1 MKRLETKDAETL
13 YYEPQRKT
21 KQFVDGMIPKGLN
34 TLCGSSKI
42 GKSWLMLWLCLH
54 IADGNPVWGR
64 EVVRNDALYLC
75 LEDTYT
81 RIQERLYKLTD
92 SPPGNLRFA
101 LICGKIGD
109 GLEEQIENF
118 LSEYPKTKFI
128 VIDTLQKV
136 RREIV
141 GIMNAYSHDYSE
153 LSRLK
158 AIADKYEICILFV
171 HHSRKLEDTSDPINN
186 ILGSTGISSTVDGIF
201 ILKKDKRFSN
211 NAILYV
217 VSRDVEQQELTL
229 RFEDYVWQLV
239 ECKGQAELEKEIIP
253 DFLFRLVDFMKDK
266 TQWNGSASELLAE
279 MKIFDLKPNIA
290 SKYLSQFFYQAL
302 QPEGIN
308 FKTCRTGK
316 GRTISLFKNDDSV
329 DDDGK
334 ILHKKTSSQPSRI
347 VT

>member
-21 KQFVDGMIPKGLN
+21 KQFVEGLIPQGLN

-54 IADGNPVWGR
+54 IADGSPVWGR
-64 EVVRNDALYLC
+64 EVIKTDALYLC

-92 SPPGNLRFA
+92 SPPDNLRFA
-101 LICGKIGD
+101 LMCGKIGN
-109 GLEEQIENF
+109 GLEEQIEGF
-118 LSEYPKTKFI
+118 LAEYPKTKFI

-136 RREIV
+136 RQEV
-141 GIMNAYSHDYSE
+141 AGSMNAYGHDYSE
-153 LSRLK
+153 LSALK
-158 AIADKYEICILFV
+158 TIADNYEICILFV
-171 HHSRKLEDTSDPINN
+171 HHSRKLEDASDPINN
-186 ILGSTGISSTVDGIF
+186 ILGSTGISGTVDSIF

-211 NAILYV
+211 NAVLYV

-239 ECKGQAELEKEIIP
+239 ECKGQAELQKETIP
-253 DFLFRLVDFMKDK
+253 NFLFWLVDFMEDK
-266 TQWNGSASELLAE
+266 TEWNGSASELLSE
-279 MKIFDLKPNIA
+279 MKISDLKPNIA
-290 SKYLSQFFYQAL
+290 SKYLSQFFYQVL
-302 QPEGIN
+302 QPAGIN
-308 FKTCRTGK
+308 FETHRTGK
-316 GRTISLFKNDDSV
+316 GRTILLWKSDDSV
-329 DDDGK
+329 GDDGK
-334 ILHKKTSSQPSRI
+334 ISYKKTSSQPSSV

>member
-21 KQFVDGMIPKGLN
+21 KQFVEGLIPQGLN

-54 IADGNPVWGR
+54 IADGSPFWGR
-64 EVVRNDALYLC
+64 AVAKSDVLYLC

-92 SPPGNLRFA
+92 SPPDNLRFA
-101 LICGKIGD
+101 LMCGKIGD

-118 LSEYPKTKFI
+118 LADYPKTRFI

-136 RREIV
+136 RREVI
-141 GIMNAYSHDYSE
+141 GNMNAYGHDYSE
-153 LSRLK
+153 LSMLK
-158 AIADKYEICILFV
+158 EIADKHEICILFV
-171 HHSRKLEDTSDPINN
+171 HHSRKLEDASDPINN
-186 ILGSTGISSTVDGIF
+186 ILGSTGISGTVDSIF

-239 ECKGQAELEKEIIP
+239 ECKGQVELQKETIP

-266 TQWNGSASELLAE
+266 SSWSGSASELLAGME
-279 MKIFDLKPNIA
+279 ITDLKPNIA

-302 QPEGIN
+302 QPEGID
-308 FKTCRTGK
+308 FETRRTGK
-316 GRTISLFKNDDSV
+316 GRTISLWKSDDSV
-329 DDDGK
+329 DDDD
-334 ILHKKTSSQPSRI
+334 KTSHEKVSSQPSSV